1 MIRTICAGLLA
12 TTAATLAAAP
22 AVAQSEVSPLPVSEG
37 EEERSR
43 ADIIVV
49 GEVDHTGALPGSA
62 SVVSEED
69 LARSRAFT
77 VLEALRQVP
86 GLFARDEEGVG
97 IRPNI
102 GVRGLTPIRSTK
114 LLLLEDG
121 IPFGYAP
128 YGDNAAYF
136 HPPLSRFE
144 RIEVL
149 RGAAQI
155 RFGPQTIGGVV
166 NYITPDAPDR
176 LSGRLSGTIGN
187 WGYRELDAM
196 VGGPAL
202 GGGMLGHA
210 TYRVSDGN
218 RENQRLRIADF
229 YTKGEWDLG
238 AAGDIEL
245 RLSHTREDSQVTY
258 SGLTRAEFAANPR
271 GNVFTNDE
279 FIIRRWSGV
288 VAHGVDIGE
297 WGTLRTNA
305 YYHWFDRAWMRQS
318 SNSGQRPN
326 DVSDPLCGGLAN
338 LQTTCGNEIRDRVY
352 DTYGVET
359 RLTIEH
365 GGDWGATEIGAR
377 WHREE
382 QRRQQ
387 INADTP
393 TGRVPGTSVNAGLR
407 ENNRRFVTAFALFA
421 QSDITLGSLTLQPG
435 VRAEFIDFRRE
446 NLPISVIAAGRPT
459 GALTA
464 ASEGRSSLD
473 SVVPGMGATWRV
485 TPDLTVYGG
494 IHRGFAPPRVED
506 IITIGGGSVDLDA
519 ERSWNSELG
528 VRGNLVSGL
537 SFDATLFNLD
547 FANQIIPASVAGGVG
562 TTLTSA
568 GKTRHRGAELALD
581 FSSRDAGAT
590 ENGDLFARAALT
602 WVAEAA
608 FESTRI
614 VTVPCFDGRATGAA
628 VPVRGGSVSC
638 GVPID
643 VRGNRL
649 PYAPEWLYSA
659 AIGYEQGWFTGQV
672 EVQGQSAL
680 YADDANVT
688 VVSPDGQRGRVGAWA
703 VVNLTLNVAPENSPL
718 SGFVAVKNLFDK
730 LYVTDRARGILVGT
744 PQLFQ
749 VGLSYRF

>member
-1 MIRTICAGLLA
+1 MIRRLAAALLA
-12 TTAATLAAAP
+12 TTAATLAAP
-22 AVAQSEVSPLPVSEG
+22 AALAQSDAPLPMS
-37 EEERSR
+37 EEERRSR
-43 ADIIVV
+43 ADIVVV
-49 GEVDHTGALPGSA
+49 GPVDHTTALPGSA
-62 SVVSEED
+62 SLVSEED

-155 RFGPQTIGGVV
+155 RFGPQTIGGVI
-166 NYITPDAPDR
+166 NYITPDVPR
-176 LSGRLSGTIGN
+176 TFSGRLSGTIGN
-187 WGYRELDAM
+187 WGYREVDAM
-196 VGGPAL
+196 AGGPAL
-202 GGGMLGHA
+202 GGGLLGHA

-238 AAGDIEL
+238 DAGDVQL

-271 GNVFTNDE
+271 GNVFANDE
-279 FIIRRWSGV
+279 FTIRRWSGV
-288 VAHGVDIGE
+288 FAHGVDVGD

-305 YYHWFDRAWMRQS
+305 YYHWFDRVWMRQS

-326 DVSDPLCGGLAN
+326 DASDPLCGGLAN
-338 LQTTCGNEIRDRVY
+338 LNTTCGNEIRDRTY

-365 GGDWGATEIGAR
+365 GGDRGATEIGAR

-382 QRRQQ
+382 QLRQQ
-387 INADTP
+387 INSDTP
-393 TGRVPGTSVNAGLR
+393 TGRAPGTSVNAGLR
-407 ENNRRFVTAFALFA
+407 ENNRRYVTAFALFA
-421 QSDITLGSLTLQPG
+421 QSDINLGPVTLQPG

-459 GALTA
+459 GAFTTP
-464 ASEGRSSLD
+464 SSGRSSLD
-473 SVVPGMGATWRV
+473 SIVPGFGATWRV

-506 IITIGGGSVDLDA
+506 IITTAGGSVDLDA

-528 VRGNLVSGL
+528 VRGNLASGL

-547 FANQIIPASVAGGVG
+547 FSNQIIPASVAGGVG

-581 FSSRDAGAT
+581 FSSREAGAT
-590 ENGDLFARAALT
+590 EGGDLFARAALT
-602 WVAEAA
+602 WVAEAS
-608 FESTRI
+608 FDSTRI
-614 VTVPCFDGRATGAA
+614 VTVPCFDGRTTGAA
-628 VPVRGGSVSC
+628 VPVRGGTVAC
-638 GVPID
+638 GTPID

-659 AIGYEQGWFTGQV
+659 AIGYQQGWFTGQV

-680 YADDANVT
+680 YADDANVA

-703 VVNLTLNVAPENSPL
+703 VVNLTLNFAPEDSPL

-749 VGLSYRF
+749 AGVTYRF